1 MKCIIIDDDNVSRI
15 LLGELVKKEPFLE
28 LKGTFDNAVE
38 VIDFIKTNQI
48 DLIFLDIEMPE
59 LTGFEFLRIVK
70 NPPKIVLTTS
80 NPEYALTAF
89 DFDVTDYLL
98 KPITLP
104 RFLRAVDK
112 IKQTETGNAA
122 AAYEDSIFLKEEG
135 KFVKIEVSKILF
147 IEAQGDYMK
156 VNTEG
161 GKKHL
166 VLSTMKSIENKL
178 PHKHFLRVHRSY
190 IVNVNK
196 ISDLTE
202 NNLLI
207 EKNIIPVGN
216 SYRETLMKNLNIL

>member
-1 MKCIIIDDDNVSRI
+1 MKCIIIDDENVSRM
-15 LLGELVKKEPFLE
+15 LLSELVKKEPFLE
-28 LKGTFDNAVE
+28 LAGTFDNAVE
-38 VIDFIKTNQI
+38 VIDFIKTNQV

-59 LTGFEFLRIVK
+59 LTGFEFLKIVK

-89 DFDVTDYLL
+89 DFDVADYLL

-112 IKQTETGNAA
+112 IKQIESGNTS

-135 KFVKIEVSKILF
+135 RFVKVEVRKILF

-156 VNTEG
+156 VNIEG
-161 GKKHL
+161 GKKL
-166 VLSTMKSIENKL
+166 LILSTMKSIEKKL
-178 PHKHFLRVHRSY
+178 PPKHFLRVHRSF
-190 IVNVNK
+190 IVNINK

>member
-1 MKCIIIDDDNVSRI
+1 MKCIIIDDENVSRM
-15 LLGELVKKEPFLE
+15 LLSELVKKEPFLE
-28 LKGTFDNAVE
+28 LAGTFDNAVE
-38 VIDFIKTNQI
+38 VIDFIKTNQV

-59 LTGFEFLRIVK
+59 LTGFEFLKIVK

-89 DFDVTDYLL
+89 DFDVADYLL

-112 IKQTETGNAA
+112 IKQIESGNSS

-135 KFVKIEVSKILF
+135 KFVKVEVRKILF

-156 VNTEG
+156 VNIEG
-161 GKKHL
+161 GKKL
-166 VLSTMKSIENKL
+166 LILSTMKSIENKL
-178 PHKHFLRVHRSY
+178 PQKHFLRVHRSF
-190 IVNVNK
+190 IVNINK

>member
-1 MKCIIIDDDNVSRI
+1 MKCIIIDDENVSR
-15 LLGELVKKEPFLE
+15 LLLSELVKKEPFLE
-28 LKGTFDNAVE
+28 LAGTFDNAVE
-38 VIDFIKTNQI
+38 VIDFIKTNPV

-59 LTGFEFLRIVK
+59 LTGFEFLKIVK

-89 DFDVTDYLL
+89 DFDVADYLL

-112 IKQTETGNAA
+112 IKQIESGNTS

-135 KFVKIEVSKILF
+135 KFVKVEVRKILF

-156 VNTEG
+156 VNIEG
-161 GKKHL
+161 GKKL
-166 VLSTMKSIENKL
+166 LILSTMKSIENKL
-178 PHKHFLRVHRSY
+178 PQKHFLRVHRSF
-190 IVNVNK
+190 IVNINK

>member
-1 MKCIIIDDDNVSRI
+1 MKCIIIDDENVSRM
-15 LLGELVKKEPFLE
+15 LLSELVKKEPFLE
-28 LKGTFDNAVE
+28 LAGTFDNAVE
-38 VIDFIKTNQI
+38 VIDFIKTNQV

-59 LTGFEFLRIVK
+59 LTGFEFLKIVK

-89 DFDVTDYLL
+89 DFDVADYLL

-112 IKQTETGNAA
+112 IKQIESGNTS

-135 KFVKIEVSKILF
+135 KFVKVEVRKILF

-156 VNTEG
+156 VNIEG
-161 GKKHL
+161 GKKL
-166 VLSTMKSIENKL
+166 LILSTMKSIENKL
-178 PHKHFLRVHRSY
+178 PQKHFLRVHRSF
-190 IVNVNK
+190 IVNINK